1 MQSVKDQKVKLFAW
15 LFVCMFSEKKI
26 NILTLKKEEM
36 FLFSVKKK
44 CRNTVEDVFR
54 DKYKTPAI
62 RMINLTF

>member
-15 LFVCMFSEKKI
+15 LFVCMFSEKNKY
-26 NILTLKKEEM
+26 LDTKKGGNVFVQCE
-36 FLFSVKKK
+36 KK
-44 CRNTVEDVFR
+44 CTNTVEDVFR